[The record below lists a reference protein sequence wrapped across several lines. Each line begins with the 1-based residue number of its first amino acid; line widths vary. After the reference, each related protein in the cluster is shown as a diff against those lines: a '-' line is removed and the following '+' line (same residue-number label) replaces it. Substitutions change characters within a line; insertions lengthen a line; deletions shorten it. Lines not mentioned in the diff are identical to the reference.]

1 MAILPKIPSVF
12 KIKNHYYFKFTINGE
27 RRNIATGKTEKEEA
41 EKIEEIINEETSGDE
56 FVRLD

>member
-1 MAILPKIPSVF
+1 MPKIPSVF

-56 FVRLD
+56 FVWLD